1 MKNPT
6 IKQRLIDQIE
16 TSEWLISQGKEQ
28 VEIKLRALE
37 LYLMQGRLAEA
48 EEIEADILRI
58 AEATEDAN
66 NLLIDTITLVETL
79 KQQNASDSHR
89 QPNQET
95 LKIKEAVQK
104 ALEKGPIKDK
114 GRLIT
119 KTQLQLDDPDG
130 DISEDRIRR
139 VINYYNLFPDE
150 R

>member
-66 NLLIDTITLVETL
+66 NLLIDTITLLETL
-79 KQQNASDSHR
+79 KRQHASDSHR